1 MKPKK
6 EPRKEAKD
14 GSTEKLKRR
23 IKRLE
28 KENDKLKSEVRT
40 LEAYRE
46 LTDTYVGGKLDG
58 VPVERVIQGVK
69 KKSNLKRIKEY
80 KPEMIDTCP
89 DCRSRSTISELI
101 RVPFRNGVVKICG
114 NCDYKITLKGIDD
127 EN

>member
-14 GSTEKLKRR
+14 GAVEKLKRR

-40 LEAYRE
+40 LESYRV
-46 LTDTYVGGKLDG
+46 LTDTYLEGKLDG

-69 KKSNLKRIKEY
+69 KKESLRKIKVERRI
-80 KPEMIDTCP
+80 
-89 DCRSRSTISELI
+89 L
-101 RVPFRNGVVKICG
+101 
-114 NCDYKITLKGIDD
+114 D
-127 EN
+127 E

>member
-1 MKPKK
+1 LKPKK

-14 GSTEKLKRR
+14 GAVEKLKRR

-69 KKSNLKRIKEY
+69 KKESLRKIKVN
-80 KPEMIDTCP
+80 KVIVNDACP
-89 DCRSRSTISELI
+89 KCLTQLI
-101 RVPFRNGVVKICG
+101 KVPFINGVVKICN
-114 NCDYKITLKGIDD
+114 NCEYRETLKGI
-127 EN
+127 ENETE